1 MTRPH
6 RATEWLGRLGV
17 PSLRVERPFEGIPFL
32 GFSLRSLGLSLPSFP
47 SFPLFGSGIAAL
59 PACATEV
66 RRPVFSGLRPLVSAG
81 RARRCFSRNS
91 ALWYWPGSAKSGSAK
106 SQLTCPSISE
116 AAESIMFGPP
126 NTFDGAAADGGAALS
141 KWGVICIGP
150 HQTELLLVLS
160 ASRSA
165 AVLSFPP
172 GVAAAAPLTG
182 FHPALAPGPGRW
194 WIILSA
200 GCGYLD
206 GGGSVRRVGRCDGQ

>member
-17 PSLRVERPFEGIPFL
+17 PSLRDERPFEGIPFL

-116 AAESIMFGPP
+116 AAESNMRCA
-126 NTFDGAAADGGAALS
+126 GAVSLQSYVLRHEIARNS
-141 KWGVICIGP
+141 KTPRKFV
-150 HQTELLLVLS
+150 
-160 ASRSA
+160 
-165 AVLSFPP
+165 
-172 GVAAAAPLTG
+172 VAHTTHL
-182 FHPALAPGPGRW
+182 
-194 WIILSA
+194 
-200 GCGYLD
+200 
-206 GGGSVRRVGRCDGQ
+206 